1 MSKEG
6 IVSEGAKHRAI
17 FLRFV
22 KGKWGRLA
30 KIRSIEQILGQNS
43 SYVFSV
49 SSPQEGRLTQSH
61 NEERSGRDRIF
72 FLMVDK

>member
-6 IVSEGAKHRAI
+6 ITSEDG
-17 FLRFV
+17 
-22 KGKWGRLA
+22 
-30 KIRSIEQILGQNS
+30 SIEQILGQNS

-72 FLMVDK
+72 F

>member
-1 MSKEG
+1 MSKGEIAKFWVFSQG
-6 IVSEGAKHRAI
+6 VESEVWNSK
-17 FLRFV
+17 
-22 KGKWGRLA
+22 
-30 KIRSIEQILGQNS
+30 QILGQNS

-72 FLMVDK
+72 FWW